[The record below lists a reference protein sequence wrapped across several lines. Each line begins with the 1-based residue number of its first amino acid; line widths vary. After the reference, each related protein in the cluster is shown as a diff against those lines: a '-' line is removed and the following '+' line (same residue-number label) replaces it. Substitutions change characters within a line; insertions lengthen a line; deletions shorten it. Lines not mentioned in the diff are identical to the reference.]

1 MLAFLS
7 ALVFDHGPAQGRPL
21 GESVTSASAPAI
33 PYSPAAP
40 SSPAEAFEAF
50 EDIYEAHFHFVW
62 RNLRRLGVPEA
73 HLDDA
78 AQEVFLVVHRRL
90 PELERR
96 AALKQW
102 IFSIVLR
109 VASDTRRWL
118 KRKSPHTQ
126 RKDAP
131 IEADSIADEQASG
144 PYERTERSE
153 AARLLHRLLDS
164 LDDEKRAVFVLAEL
178 EQMTAPE
185 IAEALSVNL
194 NTVYARLRA
203 ARREVEQ
210 AALREQARD
219 GWRLR

>member
-1 MLAFLS
+1 M
-7 ALVFDHGPAQGRPL
+7 PY
-21 GESVTSASAPAI
+21 APKG
-33 PYSPAAP
+33 PAAP
-40 SSPAEAFEAF
+40 ALAEPSEARSFEA
-50 EDIYEAHFHFVW
+50 IYDLYFDFVW

-73 HLDDA
+73 YLDDA

-90 PELERR
+90 AGLEQR

-102 IFSIVLR
+102 IFGIALR
-109 VASDTRRWL
+109 VARDTRRSM

-126 RKDAP
+126 RADASV
-131 IEADSIADEQASG
+131 EADSIADDRA
-144 PYERTERSE
+144 PRPDERTERSE
-153 AARLLHRLLDS
+153 AARLLHKLLEE

-203 ARREVEQ
+203 ARREFEQ

>member
-1 MLAFLS
+1 MPYA
-7 ALVFDHGPAQGRPL
+7 P
-21 GESVTSASAPAI
+21 SAPPCA
-33 PYSPAAP
+33 PGAPGAAP
-40 SSPAEAFEAF
+40 ALAEAGEARSF
-50 EDIYEAHFHFVW
+50 EDLYDLYFDFAW

-73 HLDDA
+73 LLDDA

-90 PELERR
+90 AELDERG
-96 AALKQW
+96 ALKQW
-102 IFSIVLR
+102 IFGIVLR
-109 VASDTRRWL
+109 VARDTRRWL

-126 RKDAP
+126 HAGAQV
-131 IEADSIADEQASG
+131 EADSIADDRCNG
-144 PYERTERSE
+144 PDERTERSE
-153 AARLLHRLLDS
+153 AARMLHKLLDV

-185 IAEALSVNL
+185 IAEALGVNV

-203 ARREVEQ
+203 ARREFEQ